1 MSVIGYV
8 AVSFTSYYVE
18 IFATLST
25 ALTGKIITGIS
36 NGKRSNRG
44 WLYKERAEEAEML
57 FSAKKVEQCRR
68 EDLKLLETRFLF
80 RANCVG
86 IFIYIFAT
94 TDILYHMYNVND
106 RAGYS
111 HMILSSTILL

>member
-36 NGKRSNRG
+36 GGKRSNRG
-44 WLYKERAEEAEML
+44 WLYKERAKRQKRY
-57 FSAKKVEQCRR
+57 FRQRR
-68 EDLKLLETRFLF
+68 SSS
-80 RANCVG
+80 VG
-86 IFIYIFAT
+86 EKI
-94 TDILYHMYNVND
+94 
-106 RAGYS
+106 
-111 HMILSSTILL
+111 

>member
-36 NGKRSNRG
+36 DGKRSNRG
-44 WLYKERAEEAEML
+44 WLYKESERKRQKRYFRQRRSRAVSERR
-57 FSAKKVEQCRR
+57 FKV
-68 EDLKLLETRFLF
+68 
-80 RANCVG
+80 A
-86 IFIYIFAT
+86 
-94 TDILYHMYNVND
+94 
-106 RAGYS
+106 
-111 HMILSSTILL
+111 